1 MIALLA
7 GAVPPRDA
15 DAQQSTAAT
24 RPYVLFVH
32 GRGQENRADTAIM
45 NEWLGALKVGL
56 KNANAADLIGPNDVG
71 FVFNQHAFEA
81 RPQLDPACVA
91 PGQPTSYD
99 IGVPSRSEIQTS
111 YETARPPL
119 FPKRSLE
126 DVVFD
131 ATRASTNRLPEEWIQ
146 WAALHTGA
154 TDTWTYLLFR
164 TEYCSV
170 EHVMRNGFARTDG
183 RPLIIVAHSM
193 GTLVTYRYLLRDD
206 TARAGAHARV
216 LRFITV
222 GSQLAAKS
230 IANRLS
236 DDSTPPYPYPPVD
249 SWVNLRDERDPLAW
263 SLFLFDSAL
272 YAPGGS
278 ARAMPVDRRVNVNE
292 AWHHTIAGYLENPL
306 VITAIGES
314 WCGALGAD
322 APASCNAF
330 RIGVGASDAAT
341 VPTSGVDVGHRTARF
356 GVPAAIGAAGGA
368 AVFWSKGKGATLAAA
383 AGGALLGAFVSALID
398 WARPTQ

>member
-1 MIALLA
+1 MPARCLLGTFAALMIALLA

-91 PGQPTSYD
+91 PGQPTSY
-99 IGVPSRSEIQTS
+99 
-111 YETARPPL
+111 ETARPPL

-154 TDTWTYLLFR
+154 TDTW
-164 TEYCSV
+164 
-170 EHVMRNGFARTDG
+170 
-183 RPLIIVAHSM
+183 
-193 GTLVTYRYLLRDD
+193 
-206 TARAGAHARV
+206 
-216 LRFITV
+216 
-222 GSQLAAKS
+222 
-230 IANRLS
+230 
-236 DDSTPPYPYPPVD
+236 
-249 SWVNLRDERDPLAW
+249 
-263 SLFLFDSAL
+263 
-272 YAPGGS
+272 
-278 ARAMPVDRRVNVNE
+278 
-292 AWHHTIAGYLENPL
+292 
-306 VITAIGES
+306 
-314 WCGALGAD
+314 
-322 APASCNAF
+322 
-330 RIGVGASDAAT
+330 
-341 VPTSGVDVGHRTARF
+341 
-356 GVPAAIGAAGGA
+356 
-368 AVFWSKGKGATLAAA
+368 
-383 AGGALLGAFVSALID
+383 
-398 WARPTQ
+398 